1 MLSRD
6 KEHGEET
13 EEALTTLRRGYAKIR
28 NYPPGSTEFWLLL
41 YSKRFLRLPTCGLK
55 WSMPRGTGARK
66 QDSCT
71 RECWACVTVRVVV
84 CDLLWPTGKNYLS
97 HTPALRQSPSQG
109 CVLLVNW
116 S

>member
-55 WSMPRGTGARK
+55 WSMPRGRGKETGLMH
-66 QDSCT
+66 QGM
-71 RECWACVTVRVVV
+71 
-84 CDLLWPTGKNYLS
+84 LG
-97 HTPALRQSPSQG
+97 LRDCPGGS
-109 CVLLVNW
+109 L
-116 S
+116 